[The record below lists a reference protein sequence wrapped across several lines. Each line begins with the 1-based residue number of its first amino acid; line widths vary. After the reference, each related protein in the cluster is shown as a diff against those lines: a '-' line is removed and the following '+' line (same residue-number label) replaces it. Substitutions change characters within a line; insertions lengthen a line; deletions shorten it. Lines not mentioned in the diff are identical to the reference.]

1 VTTLNNATLDRFADI
16 AEDHDTIGPLERYI
30 HSAAVSGWDIG
41 IDYGLIEAVVATD
54 IADGRDAALEFL
66 DQIAGCIDYR
76 GRNWQVAAYEAWR
89 RMDWTGRPNGERLR
103 VEPTDSHLLTLGH
116 AIYMIAGGQFKHI
129 DYASWRDGWGSGWQS
144 MQPIADAVLAA
155 HAAGD
160 HAAFEDLLDI
170 LTSAIDAGAVEPPR
184 YGWRLPKVER
194 FGTLGFA
201 GGLGAVLGEVADG

>member
-1 VTTLNNATLDRFADI
+1 VKTPDNATLDRFADL

-54 IADGRDAALEFL
+54 IANGRDAALEFL

-76 GRNWQVAAYEAWR
+76 GRNWQMAAYRAWR
-89 RMDWTGRPNGERLR
+89 MMDWPGRPNAERIDG
-103 VEPTDSHLLTLGH
+103 VEATDSHLLTLGRR
-116 AIYMIAGGQFKHI
+116 IAMLTTADYRDI
-129 DYASWRDGWGSGWQS
+129 DYSRWRDGWGA
-144 MQPIADAVLAA
+144 MQPIASAVLAA

-160 HAAFEDLLDI
+160 DAACEDLLDI
-170 LTSAIDAGAVEPPR
+170 LTSAVEAGAVEPPR
-184 YGWRLPKVER
+184 LSRRRE

-201 GGLGAVLGEVADG
+201 GGLGAVLGEVV

>member
-41 IDYGLIEAVVATD
+41 IDYGLIEDVVATD
-54 IADGRDAALEFL
+54 IANGRDAALEFL

-89 RMDWTGRPNGERLR
+89 RMDWPGRPNAQRIDG
-103 VEPTDSHLLTLGH
+103 VEATDSHLLTLAH
-116 AIYMIAGGQFKHI
+116 RISMLSLADYRDI
-129 DYASWRDGWGSGWQS
+129 DYSRWRDGWGSGWQS

-155 HAAGD
+155 HAAD
-160 HAAFEDLLDI
+160 DDTACEDLIDI
-170 LTSAIDAGAVEPPR
+170 LTSAMEAGAVEPPR
-184 YGWRLPKVER
+184 IRRRRE

-201 GGLGAVLGEVADG
+201 GGLGAVLGEVV